1 VTVENHLVESL
12 RYAEVDNSLFHLNL
26 GHAARSA
33 NQPASALRQYI
44 MAREKSGQSSDLNA
58 YSNAEMAI
66 TEILTLHP
74 HLEQPELVIEKF
86 ERSEPGAMKFAR
98 RIIENTASKIIS
110 GILFGIVA
118 TLLIT

>member
-1 VTVENHLVESL
+1 MSIENHLVETL
-12 RYAEVDNSLFHLNL
+12 RYSEVDDSLFHLNL
-26 GHAARSA
+26 GHAARYV

-44 MAREKSGQSSDLNA
+44 MAREKSKQSSDLNA
-58 YSNAEMAI
+58 YSNAQLAI

-74 HLEQPELVIEKF
+74 HLEQPEVIIEKF
-86 ERSEPGAMKFAR
+86 EKSEPGAMKFVR
-98 RIIENTASKIIS
+98 KIIENTTSKIIS